1 MKKNTVKLTESK
13 LKQIIRESIENYI
26 KENEDVDWGEFD
38 EYDEFDDF
46 GDYEWDGKWAGT
58 ESSGEDYYEDP
69 SSEEMIWK
77 HFGNQNIHKD
87 TPGYEGVN
95 SILAQGDKNTFARHI
110 ARSVRPTNADYEN
123 ELYKDWGGFEDDTDD
138 DKNYLKSKVD
148 SLNESKITKMVYE
161 SVKRKLRRI
170 K

>member
-1 MKKNTVKLTESK
+1 
-13 LKQIIRESIENYI
+13 
-26 KENEDVDWGEFD
+26 
-38 EYDEFDDF
+38 
-46 GDYEWDGKWAGT
+46 
-58 ESSGEDYYEDP
+58 
-69 SSEEMIWK
+69 
-77 HFGNQNIHKD
+77 
-87 TPGYEGVN
+87 
-95 SILAQGDKNTFARHI
+95 LAQGDKNTFARHI